1 MADIADDPQIL
12 RAVLELSPDLI
23 VLSEFSGRVVYVNP
37 AGRAL
42 VGLPDKT
49 ADEHLVSADFLTP
62 AGRLVTA
69 ELEGNLKARGYW
81 RGRSELQHFR
91 TGEVIPVT
99 LTTFVVRRSA
109 GQPSVLATIVRD
121 RRRGDKRDRQL
132 REVADS
138 AAQFGAEQKAVAEL
152 SRLALEGELPDLLAA
167 ATSAAVTLV
176 GVESALV
183 TRRDELDEPN
193 LSLEAVTGQ
202 RGPSIQIPGGHNSLM
217 GYTLLTDDVVVCVD
231 RTTETRFNTAVMAT
245 YGLRSGVGIP
255 IAGTKK
261 PWGALSVHST
271 EVRTYDERDIT
282 FLQTVADVLSTAI
295 RRVELDHQL
304 RERSMRDDLTALP
317 NRSLAYACID
327 EALERA
333 GRTNSQI
340 AVLLLDV
347 DDFKLIND
355 SLGHE
360 AGDLALVRFAR
371 RLKSAVREQDMVA
384 RLGGDEFLILCED
397 VRDIAEAQQIAHS
410 ITGTLGAPYP
420 HGSAPTPV
428 SASIGIAV
436 SEPGA
441 SRRELIHRADL
452 AMYRAKDMGAGG
464 HAVYDDD
471 DVYDAERIRSLSID
485 LRVALERG
493 DLRLHYQPIIEFA
506 SGRIV
511 AVEALARWDHPV
523 HGAIK
528 PVEFVA
534 VAERTGLA
542 MDLGTWA
549 LSAACEQAVKW
560 RAFTDVSIRVNVSAL
575 QLRDPNFPRVV
586 SGVLAATGLDAGAL
600 GLEIT
605 ETVWVAD
612 TARVAGTL
620 NALHEMGVS
629 LLLDDLGRGHSS
641 VYYLDR
647 YPVFDSFKI
656 DKAFIAGLPGTR
668 PEAIVSAIVGLAR
681 AFDVS
686 VVGEG
691 VETAEQLE
699 ALRACGADYAQGYYL
714 GRPAAAEAV
723 TATLRADVVQP
734 PENP

>member
-1 MADIADDPQIL
+1 MAGVAEDPRIL

-23 VLSEFSGRVVYVNP
+23 VLSEFSGLVVYVNP

-42 VGLPDKT
+42 LGLSDT
-49 ADEHLVSADFLTP
+49 FLDD
-62 AGRLVTA
+62 RLVTA
-69 ELEGNLKARGYW
+69 DFFTPAGLEVTDEVEGNVRARGYW
-81 RGRSELQHFR
+81 RGRSELRHFR
-91 TGEVIPVT
+91 THEGIPVT

-121 RRRGDKRDRQL
+121 RRRGDRRDRRL
-132 REVADS
+132 REVADA
-138 AAQFGAEQKAVAEL
+138 AAQFGAEQRAVAEL
-152 SRLALEGELPDLLAA
+152 SRLALEAELPELLTA
-167 ATSAAVTLV
+167 ATAAAVTLV
-176 GVESALV
+176 GVETSLV
-183 TRRDELDEPN
+183 TRKDETDRTTLH
-193 LSLEAVTGQ
+193 LEAVTGQ
-202 RGPSIQIPGGHNSLM
+202 RGPTAPVPAGQDSLM
-217 GYTLLTDDVVVCVD
+217 GYALKVNNVVVCEN
-231 RTTETRFNTAVMAT
+231 RFTETRFDTSLMAT

-255 IAGTKK
+255 IAGATE
-261 PWGALSVHST
+261 PWGALSVHSIET
-271 EVRTYDERDIT
+271 RAYDDRDIT

-304 RERSMRDDLTALP
+304 RARSMRDDLTALP
-317 NRSLAYACID
+317 NRLLAYTRID
-327 EALERA
+327 DALDRA
-333 GRTNSQI
+333 ARTHSHI

-371 RLKSAVREQDMVA
+371 RLKSAVREQDLVA
-384 RLGGDEFLILCED
+384 RLGGDEFLILCEG
-397 VRDIAEAQQIAHS
+397 VQDIAEAQQIAHS
-410 ITGTLGAPYP
+410 ITETLGVPYP
-420 HGSAPTPV
+420 HGSAPTPL

-436 SEPGA
+436 SEPG
-441 SRRELIHRADL
+441 STRRELIHQADL

-493 DLRLHYQPIIEFA
+493 DLRLHYQPLIDIA

-511 AVEALARWDHPV
+511 AVEALARWEHAL
-523 HGAIK
+523 HGAIS

-542 MDLGTWA
+542 MELGMWA
-549 LSAACEQAVKW
+549 LSNACEQAVKW
-560 RAFTDVSIRVNVSAL
+560 RAFTDVSVRVNVSAL

-612 TARVAGTL
+612 TARVADTL
-620 NALHEMGVS
+620 AALHGMGVS

-641 VYYLDR
+641 IYYLDR
-647 YPVFDSFKI
+647 YQVFDSFKI
-656 DKAFIAGLPGTR
+656 DKSFIAALPGSR

-681 AFDVS
+681 AFDVT

-699 ALRACGADYAQGYYL
+699 ALRNCGADFAQGYFL
-714 GRPAAAEAV
+714 GRPAAANAV
-723 TATLRADVVQP
+723 TATLRADVARHPKQS
-734 PENP
+734 